1 MAKTKMAGVCLSELQ
16 QQQHKVSQLCWAF
29 LFDPSLYLGM
39 AELGAQVKSEKWSK
53 Y

>member
-1 MAKTKMAGVCLSELQ
+1 
-16 QQQHKVSQLCWAF
+16 
-29 LFDPSLYLGM
+29 LFVPSLYLGM